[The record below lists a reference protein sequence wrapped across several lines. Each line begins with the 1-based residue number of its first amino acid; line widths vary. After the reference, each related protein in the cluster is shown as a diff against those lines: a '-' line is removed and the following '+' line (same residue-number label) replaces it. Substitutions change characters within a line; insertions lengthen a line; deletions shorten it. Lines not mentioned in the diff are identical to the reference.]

1 MYQEFELQEFETN
14 GINVRAAVEGT
25 GPLVIMVHGF
35 PELWY
40 SWRHQIRPIAQAGY
54 RVIAPDVR
62 GYGGSDKPH
71 EVEAYDMETL
81 MKRADLAMYQAKES
95 GRNTYRFHDET
106 MNASAMARTDLEN
119 GLRYGLARNE
129 FLLCYQP
136 QLAPRGGDIAGLD
149 AQLYWRHPQHGLL
162 PAAEFVA
169 ASEDASVVVPLSEW
183 LMRSVCM
190 QLRAWHASG
199 LPPLYLSVTLPPG
212 AAERGDLPRIVRE
225 STAQAG
231 VDPALLI
238 ISLRAPP
245 GGRATARTIDAMQ
258 ALQDMG
264 ARLLLEDL
272 GSGPAA
278 FANLGQYPLSMV
290 RFESGFFRSLAR
302 DGDLAAIARAVVSM
316 VHSLNLGVIITDVEN
331 SAQVAFVREV
341 GCDLAQGPAYGP
353 PVAAEDVPALLT
365 SLGQRLAAG

>member
-1 MYQEFELQEFETN
+1 
-14 GINVRAAVEGT
+14 
-25 GPLVIMVHGF
+25 
-35 PELWY
+35 
-40 SWRHQIRPIAQAGY
+40 
-54 RVIAPDVR
+54 
-62 GYGGSDKPH
+62 
-71 EVEAYDMETL
+71 

-106 MNASAMARTDLEN
+106 MNAAAMARTDLEN
-119 GLRYGLARNE
+119 GLRHGLARNE

-136 QLAPRGGDIAGLD
+136 QVAPRGGHVAGLD

-169 ASEDASVVVPLSEW
+169 ASEDATVVVPLSEW
-183 LMRSVCM
+183 LMRSVCV
-190 QLRAWHASG
+190 QLRAWHATG
-199 LPPLYLSVTLPPG
+199 LPALYLSVTLPPG
-212 AAERGDLPRIVRE
+212 AAERGDLSRIVRE

-231 VDPALLI
+231 VDPSLLM
-238 ISLRAPP
+238 ISLHAPP
-245 GGRATARTIDAMQ
+245 GGRASGRTLDAMQ

-290 RFESGFFRSLAR
+290 RFDLSFFRSLAR
-302 DGDLAAIARAVVSM
+302 DGDQASIARAVVNM
-316 VHSLNLGVIITDVEN
+316 VHSLNLGVIISEVEN
-331 SAQVAFVREV
+331 PAQAAFVREV

-353 PVAAEDVPALLT
+353 PVAAEDVPALLS
-365 SLGQRLAAG
+365 SLGRQVAAG